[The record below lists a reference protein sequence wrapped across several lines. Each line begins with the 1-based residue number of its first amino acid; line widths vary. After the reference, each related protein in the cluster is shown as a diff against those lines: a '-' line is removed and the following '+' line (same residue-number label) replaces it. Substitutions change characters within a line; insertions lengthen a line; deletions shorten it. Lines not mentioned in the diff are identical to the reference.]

1 MKRFKRLLKALFGER
16 SKREVH
22 CVAYFEA
29 DVLRLKIRVIIK
41 ISKKSLLSYKCGL
54 IFIGMKPFFFEIKI
68 TMADSKKQIF
78 NSPNSQF
85 FFFFRK
91 SFSVKILMIILVYRK
106 KEEVCKYICYTV

>member
-54 IFIGMKPFFFEIKI
+54 ILIGMKPKKTGRLPQFLVFFHEYF
-68 TMADSKKQIF
+68 MDWSLG
-78 NSPNSQF
+78 S
-85 FFFFRK
+85 
-91 SFSVKILMIILVYRK
+91 
-106 KEEVCKYICYTV
+106 